1 MRVARSRSRASEVL
15 PICLSTR
22 VSMRAASEDRK
33 KPANGWHQS
42 SRTRTR
48 TPLPRCGATCS
59 PSEKRQ
65 ADAFAGDV
73 EPDIG
78 IIARELVELACQ
90 HHLRGQ
96 AAPRIARVQ
105 SPTTKPGNLI
115 QH

>member
-1 MRVARSRSRASEVL
+1 
-15 PICLSTR
+15 
-22 VSMRAASEDRK
+22 MRAVSEDRK
-33 KPANGWHQS
+33 KPANGGHQS

-59 PSEKRQ
+59 SSERRQ

-96 AAPRIARVQ
+96 ARRHESHASGR
-105 SPTTKPGNLI
+105 PTTKPGNLI